1 MVKKTLSALKNKIS
15 LFTLIM
21 ISSALVIS
29 VRNFPTEAETGMH
42 MIFFALVAAIG
53 FFIPVALVS
62 AELATLL
69 PKQGGIFNWLKA
81 AFGERFGFVGSWLQ
95 WSYMMIG
102 SIPMLYFVGGSLAFV
117 LLPALAH
124 NKLYMALIVIILI
137 WGATLFNF
145 RGLKASGKVST
156 FGFLLGVL
164 VPGAVIIVFGAIWWL
179 TGNPTHLNMSFS
191 AKNIIP
197 DLSKLTTLV
206 LLVGFMRTFTGIEVS
221 ASHANEV
228 KNPKRSYP
236 LAILFVVI
244 VGLLLNIF
252 GSLSVATVV
261 PQQQI
266 SLASGMMEAFKVFFS
281 QFHLA
286 WLVPVLAIL
295 TAIGA
300 IGEISTWTIGPVK
313 GVYASAKTG
322 TLPRFF
328 QKANKLGI
336 PTRLLVVQ
344 AIIIT
349 LIGCGLLLLPK
360 LNTAFWMANAMACC
374 IYFFMYAM
382 MILACLKL
390 RYTMP
395 KAKRAYKIPGGWFGI
410 WLLSIVG
417 LATLVFGFIIAFLP
431 PAQLH
436 VVDKTAYLAITIVG
450 ITTLLL
456 IPFIIFALRRKSWCA
471 AR

>member
-1 MVKKTLSALKNKIS
+1 MVKKTISALKHKLS

-29 VRNFPTEAETGMH
+29 TRNFPTEAETGMH
-42 MIFFALVAAIG
+42 MIFFALFAAIG

-69 PKQGGIFNWLKA
+69 PKQGGIFNWIKA
-81 AFGERFGFVGSWLQ
+81 AFGERFGFAGSWLQ
-95 WSYMMIG
+95 WTYMMIG
-102 SIPMLYFVGGSLAFV
+102 SIPMLYFIAGSIAFV
-117 LLPALAH
+117 FLPALAA
-124 NKLYMALIVIILI
+124 NKIFMAIIVLVIT
-137 WGATLFNF
+137 WGATLYNF

-156 FGFLLGVL
+156 YGFLLGVL
-164 VPGAVIIVFGAIWWL
+164 IPGSLIILLGIIWWL
-179 TGNPTHLNMSFS
+179 TGHPLQLDMSLSF
-191 AKNIIP
+191 KEVIP

-228 KNPKRSYP
+228 KNPARSYP
-236 LAILFVVI
+236 LAILFVVVI
-244 VGLLLNIF
+244 GLLLNIL
-252 GSLSVATVV
+252 GSLSVAIVV

-266 SLASGMMEAFKVFFS
+266 SLAAGMMEAFRIFFA
-281 QFHLA
+281 QFHMA

-300 IGEISTWTIGPVK
+300 IGEITTWTIGPVK
-313 GVYASAKTG
+313 SVYAGAKTG
-322 TLPRFF
+322 ALPKFF
-328 QKANKLGI
+328 AQENKKGI
-336 PTRLLVVQ
+336 PTRLLIIQ
-344 AIIIT
+344 AIAIS

-360 LNTAFWMANAMACC
+360 LNTAFWIANAIACC

-395 KAKRAYKIPGGWFGI
+395 KAKRPYKIPGGWFGI

-417 LATLVFGFIIAFLP
+417 LSTLTFGFIIAFLP

-436 VVDKTAYLAITIVG
+436 VANTAGYLTITIGG

-456 IPFIIFALRRKSWCA
+456 LPFIIFSLRRVWQAK
-471 AR
+471 

>member
-1 MVKKTLSALKNKIS
+1 MAKRKSSSLKHKIS

-29 VRNFPTEAETGMH
+29 TRNFPTEAETGMH
-42 MIFFALVAAIG
+42 MIFFALFAAIG
-53 FFIPVALVS
+53 FFIPAALVS
-62 AELATLL
+62 AELATLI
-69 PKQGGIFNWLKA
+69 PKQGGIFAWVRA
-81 AFGERFGFVGSWLQ
+81 AFGERFGFASSWLQ
-95 WSYMMIG
+95 WTYMMIG
-102 SIPMLYFVGGSLAFV
+102 SIPMLYFIGGSLAFV
-117 LLPALAH
+117 FLPALAS
-124 NKLYMALIVIILI
+124 NKLFMALIVLLI
-137 WGATLFNF
+137 TWGATIFNF

-164 VPGAVIIVFGAIWWL
+164 VPGSLIIILGVIWWL
-179 TGNPTHLNMSFS
+179 TGHPMQMDMSLT
-191 AKNIIP
+191 AKNLIP

-228 KNPKRSYP
+228 KNPARSYP

-244 VGLLLNIF
+244 VGLLLNIL
-252 GSLSVATVV
+252 GSLSVAIVV

-266 SLASGMMEAFKVFFS
+266 SLAAGLMEAFRVFFA

-286 WLVPVLAIL
+286 WLVPVLAVL

-300 IGEISTWTIGPVK
+300 IGEITTWTLGPVK

-322 TLPRFF
+322 ALPRFF
-328 QKANKLGI
+328 EKTNKKGI
-336 PTRLLVVQ
+336 PTRLLIVQ
-344 AIIIT
+344 AIVISS
-349 LIGCGLLLLPK
+349 IGCGLLLLPQM
-360 LNTAFWMANAMACC
+360 NTAFWMANAIACC

-395 KAKRAYKIPGGWFGI
+395 KAKRSYKIPGGWPGI
-410 WLLSIVG
+410 WLVSLIGLS
-417 LATLVFGFIIAFLP
+417 TLVFGFIIAFLP

-436 VVDKTAYLAITIVG
+436 VVDTTAYLTLTIG
-450 ITTLLL
+450 AITTLLL
-456 IPFIIFALRRKSWCA
+456 IPFIIYAIRAIWQKA
-471 AR
+471 K

>member
-1 MVKKTLSALKNKIS
+1 MVRKTLSAIKHKIS

-29 VRNFPTEAETGMH
+29 VRNFPTEAETGMQ
-42 MIFFALVAAIG
+42 MIFFALFAAIG

-69 PKQGGIFNWLKA
+69 PKQGGIFAWVKA
-81 AFGERFGFVGSWLQ
+81 AFGDRFGFVSSWLQ
-95 WSYMMIG
+95 WTYMMIG
-102 SIPMLYFVGGSLAFV
+102 SVPMLYFIAGSLAFV
-117 LLPALAH
+117 MMPALAH
-124 NKLYMALIVIILI
+124 SKPFMALIVLLVT
-137 WGATLFNF
+137 WAATIYNF
-145 RGLKASGKVST
+145 RGLKASGKIST
-156 FGFLLGVL
+156 YGFLLGVL
-164 VPGAVIIVFGAIWWL
+164 IPGVLIILFGIIYWV
-179 TGNPTHLNMSFS
+179 TGNPIQMNMSLT

-228 KNPKRSYP
+228 KNPGRNYP
-236 LAILFVVI
+236 LAILVV
-244 VGLLLNIF
+244 VVLALALNIL
-252 GSLSVATVV
+252 GSLAVAIVV

-266 SLASGMMEAFKVFFS
+266 SLAAGLMEAFKVFFG

-300 IGEISTWTIGPVK
+300 LGEITTWTLGPVK
-313 GVYASAKTG
+313 AVYASAKTG
-322 TLPRFF
+322 ALPKFF
-328 QKANKLGI
+328 NKENKKGI
-336 PTRLLVVQ
+336 PVRLLIVQ
-344 AIIIT
+344 ATVIS
-349 LIGCGLLLLPK
+349 LIGCGLLLMPK

-390 RYTMP
+390 RYSMP

-410 WLLSIVG
+410 WLVSLVG

-436 VVDKTAYLAITIVG
+436 VTDATAYLTITIGG
-450 ITTLLL
+450 ITTLL
-456 IPFIIFALRRKSWCA
+456 IVPFIIFALRKVWQTR
-471 AR
+471 

>member
-1 MVKKTLSALKNKIS
+1 MRKTLSAIKNKIR

-29 VRNFPTEAETGMH
+29 VRNLPTEAETGMH

-69 PKQGGIFNWLKA
+69 PKNGGIFTWVQE
-81 AFGERFGFVGSWLQ
+81 AFGNRLGFVSVWLQ

-102 SIPMLYFVGGSLAFV
+102 SIPMLYFIGGSLAFV
-117 LLPALAH
+117 FLPALVH
-124 NKLYMALIVIILI
+124 DKLFMAMIVLIVI
-137 WGATLFNF
+137 WGATLFNL

-156 FGFLLGVL
+156 YGFLLGVL
-164 VPGAVIIVFGAIWWL
+164 VPGVLIIIFGL
-179 TGNPTHLNMSFS
+179 VYMLKGNPLHLDMTLS

-228 KNPKRSYP
+228 KNPKRNYP
-236 LAILFVVI
+236 LAILVV
-244 VGLLLNIF
+244 VLLALTINIL
-252 GSLSVATVV
+252 GSLSVAIVV

-266 SLASGMMEAFKVFFS
+266 SLASGLMEAFKIFFT
-281 QFHLA
+281 QFHLG
-286 WLVPVLAIL
+286 WLVVILGVL

-300 IGEISTWTIGPVK
+300 IGEITTWTIGPVK
-313 GVYASAKTG
+313 GVHESAKTG
-322 TLPRFF
+322 ALPKFF
-328 QKANKLGI
+328 NKENKKGM
-336 PTRLLVVQ
+336 PTRLLFVQ
-344 AIIIT
+344 ATVISI
-349 LIGCGLLLLPK
+349 IGCGLLFLPK
-360 LNTAFWMANAMACC
+360 LNTAFWMANAIACC

-410 WLLSIVG
+410 WLVSLVG
-417 LATLVFGFIIAFLP
+417 LGTLTFGFIIAFLP

-436 VVDKTAYLAITIVG
+436 VTDATAYLTLTIGG

-456 IPFIIFALRRKSWCA
+456 IPFIIFALRRVWQT
-471 AR
+471 R

>member
-1 MVKKTLSALKNKIS
+1 MVKKTLSALKHKIS

-42 MIFFALVAAIG
+42 MIFFALLAAIG

-69 PKQGGIFNWLKA
+69 PKQGGIFNWVKA
-81 AFGERFGFVGSWLQ
+81 AFGERFGFVSSWLQ

-102 SIPMLYFVGGSLAFV
+102 SIPMLYFIGGSLAFV

-124 NKLYMALIVIILI
+124 NKFFMASIVIIVI
-137 WGATLFNF
+137 WGATIFNF

-156 FGFLLGVL
+156 IGFLLGVL
-164 VPGAVIIVFGAIWWL
+164 IPGSLIIILGIIWWL
-179 TGNPTHLNMSFS
+179 TGSPIHLDMSFS
-191 AKNIIP
+191 AKSLIP

-236 LAILFVVI
+236 LAILVVVI
-244 VGLLLNIF
+244 LGLTLNIL

-266 SLASGMMEAFKVFFS
+266 NLASGMMEAFKVFFG
-281 QFHLA
+281 QFHMA
-286 WLVPVLAIL
+286 WLIPILAIL

-300 IGEISTWTIGPVK
+300 IGEITTWTIGPVK
-313 GVYASAKTG
+313 SVYASAKTG
-322 TLPRFF
+322 TLPKFF
-328 QKANKLGI
+328 QKTNKLGI
-336 PTRLLVVQ
+336 PTRLLFMQ
-344 AIIIT
+344 AAIIS

-374 IYFFMYAM
+374 IYFFMYAL

-417 LATLVFGFIIAFLP
+417 LATLAFGFVIAFLP
-431 PAQLH
+431 PSQLH
-436 VVDKTAYLAITIVG
+436 VVNTTSYLMLTIGG

-456 IPFIIFALRRKSWCA
+456 IPFILFALRKSSWRA
-471 AR
+471 

>member
-1 MVKKTLSALKNKIS
+1 MVKKTLSAIKNKIS

-29 VRNFPTEAETGMH
+29 VRNFPTEAETGMQ
-42 MIFFALVAAIG
+42 MIFFALFAAIG

-69 PKQGGIFNWLKA
+69 PKQGGIFNWVKA
-81 AFGERFGFVGSWLQ
+81 AFGERFGFVSSWLQ

-102 SIPMLYFVGGSLAFV
+102 SIPMLYFIGGSLAFAM
-117 LLPALAH
+117 LPALAH
-124 NKLYMALIVIILI
+124 NKLFMALIVLLVT
-137 WGATLFNF
+137 WGVTIFNF

-156 FGFLLGVL
+156 YGFLLGVL
-164 VPGAVIIVFGAIWWL
+164 VPGILIILFGIIYWL
-179 TGNPTHLNMSFS
+179 AGNPIQMDMSFT
-191 AKNIIP
+191 AKNMIP

-228 KNPKRSYP
+228 KNPARNYP
-236 LAILFVVI
+236 LAILLVVI
-244 VGLLLNIF
+244 LSLALNIL
-252 GSLSVATVV
+252 GSLAVAIVV

-266 SLASGMMEAFKVFFS
+266 SLAAGLMEAFKIFFG

-300 IGEISTWTIGPVK
+300 LGEITTWTIGPVK

-322 TLPRFF
+322 ALPKYFG
-328 QKANKLGI
+328 KESKKGI
-336 PTRLLVVQ
+336 PVRLLVVQ
-344 AIIIT
+344 AIVISA
-349 LIGCGLLLLPK
+349 IGCGLLLLPQM
-360 LNTAFWMANAMACC
+360 NTAFWMANAIACC
-374 IYFFMYAM
+374 IYFFMYAL

-395 KAKRAYKIPGGWFGI
+395 KAKRAYKIPGGWPGI
-410 WLLSIVG
+410 WLVSLIG
-417 LATLVFGFIIAFLP
+417 LATLAFGFVIAFLP

-436 VVDKTAYLAITIVG
+436 VVDTTAYLTITIGG

-456 IPFIIFALRRKSWCA
+456 IPFIIFALRRVWQT
-471 AR
+471 R

>member
-1 MVKKTLSALKNKIS
+1 MVKKTISALKHKLS

-29 VRNFPTEAETGMH
+29 TRNFPTEAETGMH
-42 MIFFALVAAIG
+42 MIFFALFAAIG

-69 PKQGGIFNWLKA
+69 PKQGGIFNWIKA
-81 AFGERFGFVGSWLQ
+81 AFGERFGFAGSWLQ
-95 WSYMMIG
+95 WTYMMIG
-102 SIPMLYFVGGSLAFV
+102 SIPMLYFIAGSIAFV
-117 LLPALAH
+117 FLPALAA
-124 NKLYMALIVIILI
+124 NKIFMAIIVLVIT
-137 WGATLFNF
+137 WGATLYNF

-156 FGFLLGVL
+156 YGFLLGVL
-164 VPGAVIIVFGAIWWL
+164 IPGSLIILLGIIWWL
-179 TGNPTHLNMSFS
+179 TGHPLQLDMSLSF
-191 AKNIIP
+191 KEVIP

-228 KNPKRSYP
+228 KNPARSYP
-236 LAILFVVI
+236 LAILFVVVI
-244 VGLLLNIF
+244 GLLLNIL
-252 GSLSVATVV
+252 GSLSVAIVV

-266 SLASGMMEAFKVFFS
+266 SLAAGMMEAFRIFFA
-281 QFHLA
+281 QFHMA

-300 IGEISTWTIGPVK
+300 IGEITTWTIGPVK
-313 GVYASAKTG
+313 SVYAGAKTG
-322 TLPRFF
+322 ALPKFF
-328 QKANKLGI
+328 AQENKKGI
-336 PTRLLVVQ
+336 PTRLLIIQ
-344 AIIIT
+344 AIAIS

-360 LNTAFWMANAMACC
+360 LNTAFWIANAIACC

-382 MILACLKL
+382 MILSCLKL

-395 KAKRAYKIPGGWFGI
+395 KAKRPYKIPGGWFGI

-417 LATLVFGFIIAFLP
+417 LGTLTFGFIIAFLP

-436 VVDKTAYLAITIVG
+436 VANTAGYLTITIGG

-456 IPFIIFALRRKSWCA
+456 LPFIIFSWRRVWQAK
-471 AR
+471 